1 MEDSACL
8 KCSPSDGLWLG
19 ALPPSCSLQ
28 PGVKAA
34 RFLCDS
40 EALASPCGVAAGI
53 HGLLWPGGV
62 SSKVAKVAGQ
72 VLHPGE
78 TGRATVLFVSLL
90 GSCVPVRLTLLGAR
104 EACGK
109 RDPAS
114 PLLLTAPGQRCRHPV
129 LGFPC
134 RLPPPSSQVPA
145 APSGQGGSLTCSRGC
160 VQLPRAPAWHHGTV
174 ARGLGQHSAPSE
186 PFSSVAIDRAPTLA
200 GGAPEGAVQAAG
212 GRAGEAPPAAQH
224 RAGEC
229 ERVSARAPPRPAP
242 PRLRSSPNPSP
253 AGEADRLLRAG
264 DTAGPLPGGED
275 HREPGGAVQCLHH
288 AAGLRGVQHAAG
300 EPGGAW
306 AGPVLTI
313 SSEAH
318 MNFGYEQPELLLW
331 GFLSRGP

>member
-1 MEDSACL
+1 M
-8 KCSPSDGLWLG
+8 
-19 ALPPSCSLQ
+19 
-28 PGVKAA
+28 
-34 RFLCDS
+34 
-40 EALASPCGVAAGI
+40 AAGI

-224 RAGEC
+224 RAGEADVSC
-229 ERVSARAPPRPAP
+229 EQEILRVHCRVARTIANQAVPFSACTM
-242 PRLRSSPNPSP
+242 
-253 AGEADRLLRAG
+253 LL
-264 DTAGPLPGGED
+264 DSEVYNMPLESQVG
-275 HREPGGAVQCLHH
+275 R
-288 AAGLRGVQHAAG
+288 GLG
-300 EPGGAW
+300 
-306 AGPVLTI
+306 LC
-313 SSEAH
+313 
-318 MNFGYEQPELLLW
+318 
-331 GFLSRGP
+331 